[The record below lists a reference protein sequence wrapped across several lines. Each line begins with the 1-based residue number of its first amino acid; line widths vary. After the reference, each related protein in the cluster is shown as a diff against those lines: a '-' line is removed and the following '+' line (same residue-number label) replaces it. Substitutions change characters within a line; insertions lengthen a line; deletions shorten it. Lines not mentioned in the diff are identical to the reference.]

1 MQSVFGLTADAA
13 DRRGLLSLL
22 RLCLRELRDLPG
34 AIAREYRRARRNR
47 IMSRKS
53 FLIPEF
59 GSWRESLFALAP
71 FLLLGVLP
79 PLLSIVNM
87 PYVHTRVAGSFALGL
102 LGLLLCLGIA
112 GVIKSLPRWAL
123 PYLGL
128 VLSILSVYVFGR
140 ALSGLYYVFVS
151 QGDPWFARQVVYQGQ
166 CWVGMLVA
174 AVVIVVAAAALSF
187 LRPFY
192 RRIRDDWT
200 LLSFGLYGGALFAL
214 FITLD
219 DYAGEEIYRLTSV
232 LLLASGGWGYL
243 RARRSW
249 QRALILFVAFTLA
262 MAVAAGGK
270 AILYSS
276 PDWPGPRY
284 FTPQSE
290 AMSTVIMWAWLAIA
304 IFAPIVLNL
313 LPSPDSRASAAV

>member
-1 MQSVFGLTADAA
+1 
-13 DRRGLLSLL
+13 
-22 RLCLRELRDLPG
+22 
-34 AIAREYRRARRNR
+34 
-47 IMSRKS
+47 MSRKP
-53 FLIPEF
+53 FLIPES

-71 FLLLGVLP
+71 FLLLGVL
-79 PLLSIVNM
+79 
-87 PYVHTRVAGSFALGL
+87 
-102 LGLLLCLGIA
+102 LCLGVA
-112 GVIKSLPRWAL
+112 GLIKGLPRWAL
-123 PYLGL
+123 PYLGF
-128 VLSILSVYVFGR
+128 VLSVLSVYVFGR

-151 QGDPWFARQVVYQGQ
+151 PSDPWFARQVVYQGQ
-166 CWVGMLVA
+166 CWVGMLIA
-174 AVVIVVAAAALSF
+174 AIVIVAAAAALFF

-192 RRIRDDWT
+192 RRIRGDWT
-200 LLSFGLYGGALFAL
+200 LLSFGLYGGTLSAL

-232 LLLASGGWGYL
+232 LLLVGGGWGYL

-276 PDWPGPRY
+276 QDWPRPRF

-290 AMSTVIMWAWLAIA
+290 AVSTVIMWAWLAIA
-304 IFAPIVLNL
+304 IFAPIV
-313 LPSPDSRASAAV
+313 DGA